1 MHILLPDA
9 VMQAIRQLNAAG
21 YEAYIVGGCVR
32 DTLLGRIPE
41 DWDITTS
48 ATPDEMKTVFSDRRI
63 IEAGIQ
69 HGTLIVVVDDMPLE
83 ITTYRVESG
92 YSDSRHPDSVQFT
105 RSLAED
111 LRRRDFTIN
120 AMAYH
125 PENGLIDL
133 YGGQMDL
140 ARKTIRCVG
149 EPNVR
154 FTEDALRILRA
165 LRFAAVLDF
174 TIEAQTEVALRHL
187 SPTIRRVS
195 AERIME
201 EFCMML
207 RDNSVCRIFGR
218 YKDVLIVVMPEL
230 VHVTDLSLL
239 SLMPPMM
246 YARFSALFWNTTVAI
261 STIQEALR
269 RLRLDKK
276 TINTVGLLLSC
287 REMPISSNYDL
298 LRVLNRISPDLIW
311 IYLTLRQADDDLK
324 QRVESLLSSNACY
337 KIPIL
342 AVDGDDVIA
351 AGISAGP
358 DVGRVLYALL
368 DAVMEGKCP
377 NQKDELIKW
386 IAKVKDP
393 VQ

>member
-174 TIEAQTEVALRHL
+174 SIEAQTEAALRHL
-187 SPTIRRVS
+187 STTIHRVS
-195 AERIME
+195 TERIME

-207 RDNSVCRIFGR
+207 RDNSVCRIFDR

-230 VHVTDLSLL
+230 INVTDLSLL

-269 RLRLDKK
+269 RLRLDKR